1 MKLNIEKAILHALDP
16 ASGAPVLSEEPMAL
30 DEEVREFL
38 EAHFIKCLESDEA
51 QTARLREESGFGQRM
66 RALSRTAGEGD
77 EGSGSAMPAAAW
89 DAWASQARGGEA
101 APWAE
106 SGASDAAAPWAESAA
121 SDEAAPWA
129 ESAASDEAA
138 PWAESAA
145 PWENSAAGDNGGHA
159 GDMNEAFGGEGSGPE
174 SGGPRGAGPDAW
186 AAGPGSSAL
195 GGAWGAGPAEAFVAE
210 SRHLAEQIFQIL
222 SGNPEVPAGDLI
234 CMLCRTGSETGANAG
249 KTYFA
254 GLKMNYHDGFSH
266 YYMNGSLTIVG
277 QRALLPG
284 TGRKLEEAFLVDLE
298 TLDVRILERKYL
310 MMDESREAYL
320 SARILGC
327 TPEISEKSKLMAVK
341 KAMQKA
347 NKEVLGDRKV
357 VEQELM
363 SRMHGYLEEEEAPV
377 ISEMCREVL
386 RDYPQVTAMVEE
398 QLAAENIDPEATVQ
412 VGEKTMKR
420 FEKQSVKTPD
430 GIEVKI
436 PADLFADQRAMEFI
450 QNPDGTISLL
460 IKNVLL

>member
-38 EAHFIKCLESDEA
+38 EAHFIKCLESDEV
-51 QTARLREESGFGQRM
+51 QMARLREESGFGQRM
-66 RALSRTAGEGD
+66 RFLGRAAGE
-77 EGSGSAMPAAAW
+77 PAA
-89 DAWASQARGGEA
+89 
-101 APWAE
+101 
-106 SGASDAAAPWAESAA
+106 
-121 SDEAAPWA
+121 
-129 ESAASDEAA
+129 
-138 PWAESAA
+138 
-145 PWENSAAGDNGGHA
+145 
-159 GDMNEAFGGEGSGPE
+159 
-174 SGGPRGAGPDAW
+174 
-186 AAGPGSSAL
+186 
-195 GGAWGAGPAEAFVAE
+195 AFVAE

-266 YYMNGSLTIVG
+266 YYLNGNLTIVG
-277 QRALLPG
+277 QRVLLPG

-298 TLDVRILERKYL
+298 TLDVRILEKKYL
-310 MMDESREAYL
+310 MMDEIREAYL

-363 SRMHGYLEEEEAPV
+363 SRMHGYLAEEEAPV

>member
-1 MKLNIEKAILHALDP
+1 MKLNIERAILHALDP

-30 DEEVREFL
+30 DEEVRDFL
-38 EAHFIKCLESDEA
+38 EAHFLKCLESDEV
-51 QTARLREESGFGQRM
+51 QMARLREESGFGQRM
-66 RALSRTAGEGD
+66 RILGHAAGV
-77 EGSGSAMPAAAW
+77 PAAAW
-89 DAWASQARGGEA
+89 DAQASQARGGFA
-101 APWAE
+101 APWAA
-106 SGASDAAAPWAESAA
+106 GDV
-121 SDEAAPWA
+121 
-129 ESAASDEAA
+129 
-138 PWAESAA
+138 A
-145 PWENSAAGDNGGHA
+145 PWEDAAAGDNGGHA
-159 GDMNEAFGGEGSGPE
+159 GDRNGAFGSDPE
-174 SGGPRGAGPDAW
+174 GAGPV
-186 AAGPGSSAL
+186 G
-195 GGAWGAGPAEAFVAE
+195 AFVDE

-266 YYMNGSLTIVG
+266 YYLNGSLTIVG
-277 QRALLPG
+277 QRVLLPG

-298 TLDVRILERKYL
+298 TLDVRILEKKYL

-320 SARILGC
+320 SSRILGC
-327 TPEISEKSKLMAVK
+327 VPEISEKSKLMAVK

-363 SRMHGYLEEEEAPV
+363 SRMHGYLAEEEAPV

-398 QLAAENIDPEATVQ
+398 QLAAENIDPEARVQ

>member
-1 MKLNIEKAILHALDP
+1 MKLNIERAILHALDP

-30 DEEVREFL
+30 DEEVRDFL
-38 EAHFIKCLESDEA
+38 EAHFLKCLESDEV
-51 QTARLREESGFGQRM
+51 QMARLREESGFGQRM
-66 RALSRTAGEGD
+66 RALGREGAGLGD
-77 EGSGSAMPAAAW
+77 
-89 DAWASQARGGEA
+89 GGFE
-101 APWAE
+101 
-106 SGASDAAAPWAESAA
+106 
-121 SDEAAPWA
+121 
-129 ESAASDEAA
+129 
-138 PWAESAA
+138 
-145 PWENSAAGDNGGHA
+145 
-159 GDMNEAFGGEGSGPE
+159 
-174 SGGPRGAGPDAW
+174 GAGPDAVAGPDA
-186 AAGPGSSAL
+186 AAGPAAAAG
-195 GGAWGAGPAEAFVAE
+195 GPAAAFVDE

-249 KTYFA
+249 RTYFA

-266 YYMNGSLTIVG
+266 YYLNGNLTIVG
-277 QRALLPG
+277 QRVLLPG

-298 TLDVRILERKYL
+298 TLDVRILEKKYL

-327 TPEISEKSKLMAVK
+327 VPEISEKSKLMAVK

-363 SRMHGYLEEEEAPV
+363 SRMHGYLAEEEAPV

>member
-1 MKLNIEKAILHALDP
+1 MKLNIDKAILHALDP

-38 EAHFIKCLESDEA
+38 EAHFIKCLESDEV
-51 QTARLREESGFGQRM
+51 QMARLREESGFGQRM
-66 RALSRTAGEGD
+66 RVLGRAAGV
-77 EGSGSAMPAAAW
+77 PAAAW
-89 DAWASQARGGEA
+89 DAQASQARGG
-101 APWAE
+101 
-106 SGASDAAAPWAESAA
+106 G
-121 SDEAAPWA
+121 
-129 ESAASDEAA
+129 AA

-145 PWENSAAGDNGGHA
+145 PWEGAAEGDNGGNA
-159 GDMNEAFGGEGSGPE
+159 GDMNGAFGALEGA
-174 SGGPRGAGPDAW
+174 GGP
-186 AAGPGSSAL
+186 AA
-195 GGAWGAGPAEAFVAE
+195 AFVAE

-266 YYMNGSLTIVG
+266 YYLNGNLTIVG
-277 QRALLPG
+277 QRVLLPG

-298 TLDVRILERKYL
+298 TLDVRILEKKYL

-363 SRMHGYLEEEEAPV
+363 SRMHGYLAEEEAPV

>member
-1 MKLNIEKAILHALDP
+1 MKLNIERAILHALDP

-30 DEEVREFL
+30 DEEVRDFL
-38 EAHFIKCLESDEA
+38 EAHFLKCLESDEV
-51 QTARLREESGFGQRM
+51 QMARLREESGFGQRM
-66 RALSRTAGEGD
+66 RILGRA
-77 EGSGSAMPAAAW
+77 
-89 DAWASQARGGEA
+89 A

-106 SGASDAAAPWAESAA
+106 SGGQDGGGAAPWGAG
-121 SDEAAPWA
+121 DV
-129 ESAASDEAA
+129 
-138 PWAESAA
+138 A
-145 PWENSAAGDNGGHA
+145 PWEDAAAGDNGGHA
-159 GDMNEAFGGEGSGPE
+159 GDRNGAFGRE
-174 SGGPRGAGPDAW
+174 GAG
-186 AAGPGSSAL
+186 L
-195 GGAWGAGPAEAFVAE
+195 GDSGFEGAGPADGARGPAAAFVDE

-249 KTYFA
+249 RTYFA

-266 YYMNGSLTIVG
+266 YYMNGNLTIVG
-277 QRALLPG
+277 QRVLLPG

-298 TLDVRILERKYL
+298 TLDVRILEKKYL

-327 TPEISEKSKLMAVK
+327 VPEISEKSKLMAVK

-363 SRMHGYLEEEEAPV
+363 SRMHGYLAEEEAPV

-420 FEKQSVKTPD
+420 LEKQSVKTPD

>member
-1 MKLNIEKAILHALDP
+1 MKLNIERAILHALDP
-16 ASGAPVLSEEPMAL
+16 ASGAPVLSAEPMVL

-38 EAHFIKCLESDEA
+38 EAHFIKCLESDEV

-66 RALSRTAGEGD
+66 RILGRAAGV
-77 EGSGSAMPAAAW
+77 PAAAW
-89 DAWASQARGGEA
+89 DAQASQARGG
-101 APWAE
+101 
-106 SGASDAAAPWAESAA
+106 
-121 SDEAAPWA
+121 
-129 ESAASDEAA
+129 
-138 PWAESAA
+138 SAA
-145 PWENSAAGDNGGHA
+145 PW
-159 GDMNEAFGGEGSGPE
+159 
-174 SGGPRGAGPDAW
+174 GADDVAPWEDA
-186 AAGPGSSAL
+186 AAGPA
-195 GGAWGAGPAEAFVAE
+195 AAARGPVGAFVDE

-266 YYMNGSLTIVG
+266 YYLNGSLTIVG

-298 TLDVRILERKYL
+298 TLEVRILEKKYL

-327 TPEISEKSKLMAVK
+327 VPEISEKSKLMAVK

-363 SRMHGYLEEEEAPV
+363 SRMHGYLAEEEAPV